1 MMEGMNDFTYFCE
14 VMCSTPTF
22 VNDLKSSHLVVGSKY
37 LLDLEE
43 LVILGVVFVHISAGC
58 PWKEPLGTSCINPE
72 SWSLRINIPVVNVSA
87 VQGMVGPDGGEHALI
102 NTQANL
108 LFVFA
113 INVPANRCPGQ
124 L

>member
-1 MMEGMNDFTYFCE
+1 MNEFTYFRK
-14 VMCSTPTF
+14 VMSSAPTL
-22 VNDLKSSHLVVGSKY
+22 VNDHESSHLVVGSKY
-37 LLDLEE
+37 LLHLGN
-43 LVILGVVFVHISAGC
+43 LVLLGVVCVHLCAGC
-58 PWKEPLGTSCINPE
+58 PWVEPLGTSCINPE

-113 INVPANRCPGQ
+113 INVPANRSPGQ